1 MSHVTL
7 VRHGQANTAARDE
20 ASYDR
25 LSDLGRCQARWLG
38 EHLHDTG
45 ERFAR
50 AYSGTLERHVETAR
64 ELALDF
70 EVVRDARLNE
80 LEYFTMA
87 QLFAEQHGV
96 TIPGDR
102 EEFVLHL
109 PRLFT
114 VWREGGLE
122 GAPESF
128 QSFEARVSDVLQ
140 EIAAGQG
147 RAIVVTSG
155 GLIGMAMRVTMGLG
169 MQSLAH
175 ACLAIENSSLHRF
188 QPLATGL
195 ALTLFNAVPH
205 LEAPERAHARSHL

>member
-20 ASYDR
+20 LSYDR
-25 LSDLGRCQARWLG
+25 LSDLGKQQARWLG
-38 EHLHDTG
+38 AHLAGSG

-50 AYSGTLERHVETAR
+50 AYSGTLIRHCETAA
-64 ELALDF
+64 EMDLGL

-87 QLFAEQHGV
+87 QLFAAQHGV
-96 TIPGDR
+96 PMPVDR
-102 EEFVLHL
+102 EAFILHM

-114 VWREGGLE
+114 VWSEGGLE

-128 QSFEARVSDVLQ
+128 ADFEARVGDVLH
-140 EIAAGQG
+140 EIAAGSG
-147 RAIVVTSG
+147 RAVVVTSG

-169 MQSLAH
+169 MGAFAH
-175 ACLAIENSSLHRF
+175 ACLSIENSSLHRF

-205 LEAPERAHARSHL
+205 LEGRERAFARTHL